1 MDTPSFKEDHIS
13 QIPALQLLQKLGYTY
28 LSPDEALELR
38 GNKTTNVILEK
49 VLRTQLKEINCI
61 RVSSTKTSLFTDANI
76 EAGILAL
83 KDLPM
88 NEGYI
93 AACEV
98 AYNRITLGKDLE
110 QSIDGDKKSFP
121 LQYIDWNP
129 ATFLTNNVFHV
140 TEEFRVMRSTS
151 KEHYV
156 PDLVLFVNGIPL
168 CVIECKRPD
177 MKEPLSQAISQ
188 HLRSQ
193 QDDGIRSLYVYA
205 QMVLS
210 IATDTAKYATN
221 GTTEEFW
228 AIWHEKFE
236 TKASEQEYKAV
247 LHELKNKP
255 LNAAQKNKLFAN
267 RFRYVRSH
275 FDALEAE
282 TIEPTKQDEYLYS
295 LCRPE
300 RLMDL
305 IFNFVLFDNG
315 EKKIA
320 RYQQYFVIK
329 KSIKRI
335 LSLENGKRKG
345 GVVWHTQGSGKSLT
359 MVMLAQAIALSKTPT
374 LSEEKQIRNPKIILV
389 TDRIDLDDQ
398 ITGTFRKCGM
408 FVENATTGQ
417 RLVELMESKS
427 DAVVTTVINKFEAAV
442 KKITKPLESH
452 DIFVLVD
459 EGHRTQHGTFNI
471 EMQKTLPNACF
482 IAFTG
487 TPLFKKDKSTA
498 AKFGGMIDAYTVDQA
513 VKDKAVV
520 PLLYEGR
527 FAKQTVNEN
536 PMDTFFANI
545 SEPLTD
551 YQKADLKKKFSRADQ
566 LNTAEQK
573 IYAICWD
580 ISHHYRDNFQG
591 KTPFKGQL
599 VAQSK
604 DAAIKYKQFLD
615 EIGIVS
621 TELLISPPDER
632 EGEDSAYA
640 ESTDR
645 VKLFWKKMM
654 AEHGTAKKYQNNIIN
669 RFKKSEKPEI
679 IIVVDKLLTGFDE
692 PKNTVLYITRN
703 LQGHTLLQ
711 AIARVNRVFPD
722 KDYGYIIDYYGVIEK
737 LDEAL
742 EMYSSF
748 EDFDND
754 DLLGTLT
761 NITDEIKKLPQKHS
775 ELWDIF
781 KIVSNKRDAEAYQ
794 LLLKDEVV
802 RVVFYDKLASF
813 AKILKLAFSS
823 IDFHKDTEEK
833 IIQRYKDDLAFFI
846 KLRTAVLQRYSDVI
860 DYKQYEGQIQK
871 LIDTHIQ
878 TEGVETITELVNI
891 FDKEKFQQEVENTT
905 GKVAKADKIASRT
918 AKHITEKMEED
929 PAFYKKF
936 SQMLKEAI
944 ADYETQRINEA
955 QYLNKVK
962 DIMGAVLSRTDS
974 DIPASLQNADVAK
987 AFYGITNEELK
998 SKFSDTETRKQISAN
1013 TALAIDEIIQQLI
1026 KVNWQNEVDV
1036 PKKMIHQIGDYLIDE
1051 VRDKYNIEISFEEI
1065 DKLAESCVNVAKIRY
1080 KK

>member
-13 QIPALQLLQKLGYTY
+13 QIPALQLLQKLGYAY
-28 LSPDEALELR
+28 LSQDEALELR

-49 VLRTQLKEINCI
+49 VLRTQLKDINSI
-61 RVSSTKTSLFTDANI
+61 KISSNKTSLFTDANI

-93 AACEV
+93 SACEV

-110 QSIDGDKKSFP
+110 QSIDGDKKSFT

-151 KEHYV
+151 KEHYI

-193 QDDGIRSLYVYA
+193 QDDGIRSLYVYV
-205 QMVLS
+205 QLVLS
-210 IATDTAKYATN
+210 IATDSAKYATN

-228 AIWHEKFE
+228 AIWNEKFE
-236 TKASEQEYKAV
+236 TKASEQQYNAI
-247 LHELKNKP
+247 LQELKNKP
-255 LNAAQKNKLFAN
+255 LTAAQKSKLFAD
-267 RFRYVRSH
+267 RFRYVHSH
-275 FDALEAE
+275 FDALESE

-305 IFNFVLFDNG
+305 IFNFILFDNG

-329 KSIKRI
+329 KSMQRI
-335 LSLENGKRKG
+335 LHIENGKRKG

-359 MVMLAQAIALSKTPT
+359 MVMLAQAIAL
-374 LSEEKQIRNPKIILV
+374 EKQIRNPKIILV

-527 FAKQTVNEN
+527 FAKQTVHEK
-536 PMDTFFANI
+536 PIDEFFSNI

-566 LNTAEQK
+566 LNTSEQK

-580 ISHHYRDNFQG
+580 ISYHYRDNFQG
-591 KTPFKGQL
+591 RTPFKGQL
-599 VAQSK
+599 VTQSK

-621 TELLISPPDER
+621 NELLISPPDER

-640 ESTDR
+640 ESTDK
-645 VKLFWKKMM
+645 VKQFWKKMM
-654 AEHGTAKKYQNNIIN
+654 EEHGTAKKYQNNIIN
-669 RFKKSEKPEI
+669 RFKKSDKPEI

-692 PKNTVLYITRN
+692 PKNTVLYLTRN

-761 NITDEIKKLPQKHS
+761 NISDEIKKLPQRHS

-781 KIVSNKRDAEAYQ
+781 KTVSNKRDAEAYQ
-794 LLLKDEVV
+794 LLLKDEAL
-802 RVVFYDKLASF
+802 RVVFNDKLASF

-823 IDFHKDTEEK
+823 ISFHKDTDEK
-833 IIQRYKDDLAFFI
+833 TIQRYKDDLAFFI
-846 KLRTAVLQRYSDVI
+846 KLRTAVLQRYSDVV

-905 GKVAKADKIASRT
+905 GKAAKADKIASRT
-918 AKHITEKMEED
+918 AKHITEKMDED

-944 ADYETQRINEA
+944 SDYETQRINEA
-955 QYLNKVK
+955 LYLNKVK
-962 DIMGAVLSRTDS
+962 DIMSAVLSRTDS
-974 DIPASLQNADVAK
+974 DIPSSLQNTDVAK
-987 AFYGITNEELK
+987 AFYGITNEQLQ
-998 SKFSDTETRKQISAN
+998 SKFSDAETRKRISAN
-1013 TALAIDEIIQQLI
+1013 TALAIDEIIQKLI

-1065 DKLAESCVNVAKIRY
+1065 DKLAENCVNVAKIRY

>member
-1 MDTPSFKEDHIS
+1 MDTPSFNEDHIS

-38 GNKTTNVILEK
+38 SNKTTNVILEK
-49 VLRTQLKEINCI
+49 VLRTQLKEINSI
-61 RVSSTKTSLFTDANI
+61 KVSSTKTSLFTDANI

-93 AACEV
+93 SACEF

-110 QSIDGDKKSFP
+110 QSIDGDKKSFT

-177 MKEPLSQAISQ
+177 MKEPLTQAISQ

-221 GTTEEFW
+221 GTTEGFW
-228 AIWHEKFE
+228 AIWDEKFE
-236 TKASEQEYKAV
+236 TKANEQEYKAI
-247 LHELKNKP
+247 LEELKNKP
-255 LNAAQKNKLFAN
+255 LTAAQKNKLFAD
-267 RFRYVRSH
+267 RFSYVRSH
-275 FDALEAE
+275 FDALESE
-282 TIEPTKQDEYLYS
+282 TIEPTKQDEYIYS

-305 IFNFVLFDNG
+305 VFNFILFDNG

-335 LSLENGKRKG
+335 LSLENLPTGQAGGKRKG

-359 MVMLAQAIALSKTPT
+359 MVMLAQAIAL
-374 LSEEKQIRNPKIILV
+374 EKQIRNPKIILV
-389 TDRIDLDDQ
+389 TDRIDLDSQLTD
-398 ITGTFRKCGM
+398 TFRKCGM
-408 FVENATTGQ
+408 FVENAATGQ

-527 FAKQTVNEN
+527 FAKQTVHEK
-536 PMDTFFANI
+536 PIDEFFSNI

-551 YQKADLKKKFSRADQ
+551 YQKADLKKKFSRAEQ

-580 ISHHYRDNFQG
+580 ISFHFRDNFQN

-599 VAQSK
+599 VTQSK
-604 DAAIKYKQFLD
+604 DAAIKYKLFLD
-615 EIGIVS
+615 EIGIVTS
-621 TELLISPPDER
+621 DLLISAPDER

-640 ESTDR
+640 ESIDR
-645 VKLFWKKMM
+645 VKRFWKKMM
-654 AEHGTAKKYQNNIIN
+654 EEHGTAKKYQNNIIN
-669 RFKKSEKPEI
+669 RFKKSDKPEI

-692 PKNTVLYITRN
+692 PKNIVLYLTRN

-711 AIARVNRVFPD
+711 AIARVNRVYPD

-754 DLLGTLT
+754 DLLGALT
-761 NITDEIKKLPQKHS
+761 NINDEIKKLQQKHS

-781 KIVSNKRDAEAYQ
+781 KVVSNKRDAEAYQ
-794 LLLKDEVV
+794 LLLKDEAV
-802 RVVFYDKLASF
+802 RALFYDKLASF

-823 IDFHKDTEEK
+823 IDFHKNTDKKT
-833 IIQRYKDDLAFFI
+833 IQRYKDDLAFFI
-846 KLRTAVLQRYSDVI
+846 KLRTAVLQRYSDVV

-905 GKVAKADKIASRT
+905 GKTAKADKIASRT

-944 ADYETQRINEA
+944 ADYETQRISEA
-955 QYLNKVK
+955 HYLNKVK
-962 DIMGAVLSRTDS
+962 DIMSAVLSHTDTE
-974 DIPASLQNADVAK
+974 IPSSLQNADVAK
-987 AFYGITNEELK
+987 AFYGITNEELQ
-998 SKFSDTETRKQISAN
+998 SKFSDAETRKQISAN
-1013 TALAIDEIIQQLI
+1013 TAFAIDEIIQKLV
-1026 KVNWQNEVDV
+1026 KVNWQNEVDI

>member
-28 LSPDEALELR
+28 LGPDEALELR

-49 VLRTQLKEINCI
+49 VLRNQLKEINSI

-76 EAGILAL
+76 EAGIVAL

-93 AACEV
+93 SACEF

-110 QSIDGDKKSFP
+110 QSIDGDKKSFT

-140 TEEFRVMRSTS
+140 TEEFRVMRSSS

-228 AIWHEKFE
+228 AIWDEKFE
-236 TKASEQEYKAV
+236 TKASEQEYKAI
-247 LHELKNKP
+247 LQELKNKP
-255 LNAAQKNKLFAN
+255 LPTAQKNKLFAD

-275 FDALEAE
+275 FDALESEA
-282 TIEPTKQDEYLYS
+282 IEPTKQDEYLYS

-305 IFNFVLFDNG
+305 IFNFILFDNG

-359 MVMLAQAIALSKTPT
+359 MVMLAQAIAL
-374 LSEEKQIRNPKIILV
+374 EKQIRNPKIILV

-527 FAKQTVNEN
+527 FAKQTVHEK
-536 PMDTFFANI
+536 PIDEFFSNI

-580 ISHHYRDNFQG
+580 ISYHYRDNFQG
-591 KTPFKGQL
+591 STPFKGQL
-599 VAQSK
+599 VTQSK
-604 DAAIKYKQFLD
+604 DAAIKYKTFLD

-621 TELLISPPDER
+621 NELLISAPDER
-632 EGEDSAYA
+632 EGEASAYA

-645 VKLFWKKMM
+645 VKQFWKKMM
-654 AEHGTAKKYQNNIIN
+654 EEHGTAKKYQNNIIN
-669 RFKKSEKPEI
+669 RFKKSDKPEI

-692 PKNTVLYITRN
+692 PKNIVLYLTRN

-761 NITDEIKKLPQKHS
+761 NINDEIKKLPQKHS

-781 KIVSNKRDAEAYQ
+781 KTISNKRDAEAYQ
-794 LLLKDEVV
+794 LLLKDEAI

-823 IDFHKDTEEK
+823 IDFHNNTDEK
-833 IIQRYKDDLAFFI
+833 KIQRYKDDLAFFI
-846 KLRTAVLQRYSDVI
+846 KLRTAVLQRYSDVV
-860 DYKQYEGQIQK
+860 DYKQYYGQIQK

-878 TEGVETITELVNI
+878 SEGVETITELVNI

-905 GKVAKADKIASRT
+905 GKAAKADKIASRT

-955 QYLNKVK
+955 QYLSKVK
-962 DIMGAVLSRTDS
+962 DIMSAVLSHTDS
-974 DIPASLQNADVAK
+974 DIPPSLQNADVAK

-998 SKFSDTETRKQISAN
+998 SKFTGPETRKQISAN
-1013 TALAIDEIIQQLI
+1013 TAFAIDEIIQKLI
-1026 KVNWQNEVDV
+1026 KVNWQNEVDI

-1065 DKLAESCVNVAKIRY
+1065 DRLAESCVNVAKIRY

>member
-1 MDTPSFKEDHIS
+1 MNTPSFKEDHIS
-13 QIPALQLLQKLGYTY
+13 QIPALQLLQKLGYSY
-28 LSPDEALELR
+28 LSPEEALELR
-38 GNKTTNVILEK
+38 GNKTSNVILEK
-49 VLRTQLKEINCI
+49 VLRNQLKDINSI
-61 RVSSTKTSLFTDANI
+61 KISSTKTSLFTDANI

-83 KDLPM
+83 KELPM

-110 QSIDGDKKSFP
+110 QSIDGDKKSFT
-121 LQYIDWNP
+121 LQYIDWKNIE
-129 ATFLTNNVFHV
+129 NNVFHV
-140 TEEFRVMRSTS
+140 TEEFSVMRSTS
-151 KEHYV
+151 KEHYR

-168 CVIECKRPD
+168 CIIECKRPD
-177 MKEPLSQAISQ
+177 MKDPLTQAISQ
-188 HLRSQ
+188 QLRSQ
-193 QDDGIRSLYVYA
+193 QEDGIRSLYVYA
-205 QMVLS
+205 QCLLS
-210 IATDTAKYATN
+210 IACDTAKFATN
-221 GTTEEFW
+221 GTTEGFW

-236 TKASEQEYKAV
+236 TKEQEQDYRNTLV
-247 LHELKNKP
+247 LLKNEP
-255 LNAAQKNKLFAN
+255 LNIAKKNKLFAE
-267 RFRYVRSH
+267 RFHYVRYY
-275 FDALEAE
+275 FDALENE
-282 TIEPTKQDEYLYS
+282 IILPTHQDEYLYN
-295 LCRPE
+295 LCRPD

-305 IFNFVLFDNG
+305 IFNFILFDNG

-329 KSIKRI
+329 KSMHRV
-335 LSLENGKRKG
+335 LNLENGKRQG

-359 MVMLAQAIALSKTPT
+359 MVMLAQAIAL
-374 LSEEKQIRNPKIILV
+374 EKQIRNPKIILV

-442 KKITKPLESH
+442 RKITKPLESS

-459 EGHRTQHGTFNI
+459 EGHRGQHGTFNI

-527 FAKQTVNEN
+527 FAPQTVHEK
-536 PMDTFFANI
+536 PMDEFFSNI
-545 SEPLTD
+545 SEPLND
-551 YQKADLKKKFSRADQ
+551 YQKADLKRKFSRADQ
-566 LNTAEQK
+566 LNIAEQK

-580 ISHHYRDNFQG
+580 ISYHFRDNFQHR
-591 KTPFKGQL
+591 TPFKGQL
-599 VAQSK
+599 VTQSK
-604 DAAIKYKQFLD
+604 IAAIKYKLYLD

-621 TELLISPPDER
+621 TEVLISPPDER
-632 EGEDSAYA
+632 EGEDSAYE
-640 ESTDR
+640 ESSDK
-645 VKLFWKKMM
+645 VKQFWKKMM
-654 AEHGTAKKYQNNIIN
+654 DEHGTAKKYQNNIIN
-669 RFKKSEKPEI
+669 RFKKAENPEI

-692 PKNTVLYITRN
+692 PKNTVLYLTRN

-711 AIARVNRVFPD
+711 AIARVNRVYPD
-722 KDYGYIIDYYGVIEK
+722 KEYGYIIDYYGVIEN
-737 LDEAL
+737 LDDAL

-748 EDFDND
+748 EEFDDND
-754 DLLGTLT
+754 LEGTLT
-761 NITDEIKKLPQKHS
+761 NINDEIKKLPQKYS

-781 KIVSNKRDAEAYQ
+781 KTVTNRRDAEAYQ
-794 LLLKDEVV
+794 LLLKDEAV
-802 RVVFYDKLASF
+802 RVLFYDKLAAF
-813 AKILKLAFSS
+813 ARILKLAFSS
-823 IDFHKDTEEK
+823 IDFHKNTDEK

-846 KLRTAVLQRYSDVI
+846 KLRTAVLQRYSDTI

-905 GKVAKADKIASRT
+905 GMAAKADKIASRT

-936 SQMLKEAI
+936 SEMLKDAI
-944 ADYETQRINEA
+944 ASYEAKRINEA
-955 QYLNKVK
+955 QFLNKVK
-962 DIMGAVLSRTDS
+962 DIMDSVLSHTDS
-974 DIPASLQNADVAK
+974 DIPSSLQNEEVAK
-987 AFYGITNEELK
+987 AFYGITNEELQNK
-998 SKFSDTETRKQISAN
+998 INDIELRKQISAKA
-1013 TALAIDEIIQQLI
+1013 ALVIDEIIKKLL
-1026 KVNWQNEVDV
+1026 KVNWQNEVDI

-1051 VRDKYNIEISFEEI
+1051 VRDKYDLQMSFEEI
-1065 DKLAESCVNVAKIRY
+1065 DKIAERCVGVAKIRY

>member
-1 MDTPSFKEDHIS
+1 MNTPSFKEDHIS

-38 GNKTTNVILEK
+38 GNKTSNVILEK
-49 VLRTQLKEINCI
+49 ILRKQLHEINSI
-61 RVSSTKTSLFTDANI
+61 RVSSSKTSLFSDANI

-93 AACEV
+93 AASEV

-121 LQYIDWNP
+121 LQYIDWKNIE
-129 ATFLTNNVFHV
+129 NNVFHV

-151 KEHYV
+151 KEHYI

-168 CVIECKRPD
+168 CIIECKRPD
-177 MKEPLSQAISQ
+177 MKEPLAQAISQ
-188 HLRSQ
+188 QLRSQ
-193 QDDGIRSLYVYA
+193 QEDGIRGLYVYS
-205 QMVLS
+205 QILLS
-210 IATDTAKYATN
+210 IATDSAKYATN

-228 AIWHEKFE
+228 AIWREE
-236 TKASEQEYKAV
+236 EE
-247 LHELKNKP
+247 LIMENGELIMLKNQH
-255 LNAAQKNKLFAN
+255 LSREQKDKMFGD
-267 RFRYVRSH
+267 RFKYVRSH
-275 FDALEAE
+275 FEDLEKE
-282 TIEPTKQDEYLYS
+282 IIEPTEQDKYIYS

-300 RLMDL
+300 RLMDM
-305 IFNFVLFDNG
+305 IYNFVLYDNG

-329 KSIKRI
+329 KTIERI
-335 LSLENGKRKG
+335 STVENGRRKG

-359 MVMLAQAIALSKTPT
+359 MVMLAQAIALG
-374 LSEEKQIRNPKIILV
+374 IRNPKIILV

-398 ITGTFRKCGM
+398 ITSTFRKCGM
-408 FVENATTGQ
+408 FVDNASTGQ
-417 RLVELMESKS
+417 RLVELLESKS
-427 DAVVTTVINKFEAAV
+427 DSVVTTVINKFEAAI
-442 KKITKPLESH
+442 KKITKPLESNN
-452 DIFVLVD
+452 IFVLVD

-498 AKFGGMIDAYTVDQA
+498 AKFGGMIDSYTVDQA

-527 FAKQTVNEN
+527 FAKQTVHEK
-536 PMDTFFANI
+536 PIDEFFANI
-545 SEPLTD
+545 SESLTD

-566 LNTAEQK
+566 LNVAEQK

-580 ISHHYRDNFQG
+580 ISYHFRNNFQG
-591 KTPFKGQL
+591 QTPFKGQL
-599 VAQSK
+599 VTQTK
-604 DAAIKYKQFLD
+604 DAAVKYKMYLD

-640 ESTDR
+640 ESTDK
-645 VKLFWKKMM
+645 VKQFWKKMM
-654 AEHGTAKKYQNNIIN
+654 DEHGTAKKYQNNLIN
-669 RFKKSEKPEI
+669 RFKKADKPEI

-692 PKNTVLYITRN
+692 PKNTVLYLTCKKA
-703 LQGHTLLQ
+703 GHTLLQ
-711 AIARVNRVFPD
+711 AIARVNRVYPD
-722 KDYGYIIDYYGVIEK
+722 KDYGYIIDYYGVIEE
-737 LDEAL
+737 LDNAL

-748 EDFDND
+748 AEFDQD
-754 DLLGTLT
+754 DLSGTLT
-761 NITDEIKKLPQKHS
+761 NITEEIKKLPQKHS

-781 KIVSNKRDAEAYQ
+781 KTVTNKRDAEAYQ
-794 LLLKDEVV
+794 LLLRDDAI
-802 RVVFYDKLASF
+802 RVDFYDKLASF

-823 IDFHKDTEEK
+823 IDFHTNTDEK
-833 IIQRYKDDLAFFI
+833 TIKRYKEDLAFFV
-846 KLRTAVLQRYSDVI
+846 KLRTAVLQRYSDVVN
-860 DYKQYEGQIQK
+860 YKQYEGQIQK

-905 GKVAKADKIASRT
+905 GKAAKADKIASRT
-918 AKHITEKMEED
+918 AKHITEKMDED

-936 SQMLKEAI
+936 SEMLKDAI
-944 ADYETQRINEA
+944 ADYENRRINEA
-955 QYLNKVK
+955 EYLNRVK
-962 DIMGAVLSRTDS
+962 DIMDSVLSHTDS
-974 DIPASLQNADVAK
+974 DIPTSLQNTDVAR
-987 AFYGITNEELK
+987 AFYGISNEELQDK
-998 SKFSDTETRKQISAN
+998 MGDKEARKKVSAEA
-1013 TALAIDEIIQQLI
+1013 ALAIDEIIQKLI
-1026 KVNWQNEVDV
+1026 KVNWQNEVDI
-1036 PKKMIHQIGDYLIDE
+1036 PKKMIHLIGDYLIDE
-1051 VRDKYNIEISFEEI
+1051 VRDKYNLQMSFEDI
-1065 DKLAESCVNVAKIRY
+1065 DKVAERCVEVAKIRY

>member
-13 QIPALQLLQKLGYTY
+13 QIPALQLLQKLGYKY

-38 GNKTTNVILEK
+38 GNKTSNVILEK
-49 VLRTQLKEINCI
+49 VLRNQLKEINSI
-61 RVSSTKTSLFTDANI
+61 KVSSSKTSLFTDANI

-93 AACEV
+93 AASEV

-121 LQYIDWNP
+121 LQYIDWKN
-129 ATFLTNNVFHV
+129 LDNNVFHV
-140 TEEFRVMRSTS
+140 TEEFKVMRSTS
-151 KEHYV
+151 REHYI
-156 PDLVLFVNGIPL
+156 PDLVLFVNGIPF

-193 QDDGIRSLYVYA
+193 QEDGIRSLYVYA
-205 QMVLS
+205 QSVLS
-210 IATDTAKYATN
+210 IATDSAKYATN

-228 AIWHEKFE
+228 AIWDEKFE
-236 TKASEQEYKAV
+236 NKEQEQEYKTI
-247 LHELKNKP
+247 LQKLKNQP
-255 LNAAQKNKLFAN
+255 LNTDQKNRLFVE
-267 RFRYVRSH
+267 RFRYVRSY
-275 FDALEAE
+275 FDALENE
-282 TIEPTKQDEYLYS
+282 TILPTKQDEYLYS

-305 IFNFVLFDNG
+305 IFNFILFDNG

-320 RYQQYFVIK
+320 RYQQYFTIK
-329 KSIKRI
+329 KSIDRI
-335 LSLENGKRKG
+335 LQLENLPTGQAGGKRKG

-359 MVMLAQAIALSKTPT
+359 MVMLAQAIAL
-374 LSEEKQIRNPKIILV
+374 EKRIRNPKIILV

-427 DAVVTTVINKFEAAV
+427 DSVVTTVINKFEAAV
-442 KKITKPLESH
+442 KKIAKPLESH

-487 TPLFKKDKSTA
+487 TPLFKKDRSTA
-498 AKFGGMIDAYTVDQA
+498 AKFGLMIDSYTVDQA

-527 FAKQTVNEN
+527 FAKQTVHEK
-536 PMDTFFANI
+536 PMDEFFSNI
-545 SEPLTD
+545 SEPLND
-551 YQKADLKKKFSRADQ
+551 LQKADLKKKFSRADQ
-566 LNTAEQK
+566 LNVAEQK

-580 ISHHYRDNFQG
+580 ISYHYRDNFQG
-591 KTPFKGQL
+591 RTPFKGQL
-599 VAQSK
+599 VTQSK
-604 DAAIKYKQFLD
+604 DAAIKYKTFLD

-640 ESTDR
+640 ESTDK
-645 VKLFWKKMM
+645 VKQFWKKMM
-654 AEHGTAKKYQNNIIN
+654 DEHGTPKKYQNNIIN
-669 RFKKSEKPEI
+669 RFKKTEKPEI

-692 PKNTVLYITRN
+692 PKNTVLYLTRN

-711 AIARVNRVFPD
+711 AIARVNRVCPD
-722 KDYGYIIDYYGVIEK
+722 KDYGYIIDYYGVIEH

-742 EMYSSF
+742 ELYSSF
-748 EDFDND
+748 GDFDSD
-754 DLLGTLT
+754 DLLGTLV
-761 NITDEIKKLPQKHS
+761 NINEEIKKLPQKHS
-775 ELWDIF
+775 ELWDLF
-781 KIVSNKRDAEAYQ
+781 KTVTNKRDAEAYQ
-794 LLLKDEVV
+794 LLLKDEAL
-802 RVVFYDKLASF
+802 RVVFYDKLAAF

-823 IDFHKDTEEK
+823 IEFHKTSDEK
-833 IIQRYKDDLAFFI
+833 TIARYKDDLAFFI

-878 TEGVETITELVNI
+878 SEGVETITELVNI
-891 FDKEKFQQEVENTT
+891 FDREKFQQEVENTT
-905 GKVAKADKIASRT
+905 GKAAKADRIASRT
-918 AKHITEKMEED
+918 KKHITEKMEED

-936 SQMLKEAI
+936 SEMLKDAI
-944 ADYETQRINEA
+944 ADYEAKRINEA

-962 DIMGAVLSRTDS
+962 DIMDSVLSHTDS
-974 DIPASLQNADVAK
+974 DIPASLQHADVAK
-987 AFYGITNEELK
+987 AFYGITNEELQTK
-998 SKFSDTETRKQISAN
+998 ISDTETRKQISAN
-1013 TALAIDEIIQQLI
+1013 TALAIDEIIQKLV

-1036 PKKMIHQIGDYLIDE
+1036 PKKMVHQIGDYLIDE
-1051 VRDKYNIEISFEEI
+1051 VRDKYSLQITFEEI
-1065 DKLAESCVNVAKIRY
+1065 DKVAESCVNVAKIRY

>member
-49 VLRTQLKEINCI
+49 VLRTQLKEINSI

-93 AACEV
+93 SACEV

-110 QSIDGDKKSFP
+110 QSIDGDKKSFT

-129 ATFLTNNVFHV
+129 AAFLTNNVFHV

-210 IATDTAKYATN
+210 IACDTSKYATN

-228 AIWHEKFE
+228 AIWDEKFE
-236 TKASEQEYKAV
+236 TKANEQEYKAI
-247 LHELKNKP
+247 LQELKNKP
-255 LNAAQKNKLFAN
+255 LTAAQKNKLFAD

-275 FDALEAE
+275 FDALESE

-305 IFNFVLFDNG
+305 IFNFILFDNG

-329 KSIKRI
+329 KSIQRI
-335 LSLENGKRKG
+335 LTLSPSGRDGEGLKRKG

-359 MVMLAQAIALSKTPT
+359 MVMLAQAIAL
-374 LSEEKQIRNPKIILV
+374 EKQIRNPKIILV

-527 FAKQTVNEN
+527 FAKQTVHEK
-536 PMDTFFANI
+536 PIDEFFSNI
-545 SEPLTD
+545 SEQLTD

-566 LNTAEQK
+566 LNVAEQK

-580 ISHHYRDNFQG
+580 ISYHYRDNFQG
-591 KTPFKGQL
+591 RTPFKGQL
-599 VAQSK
+599 VTQSK
-604 DAAIKYKQFLD
+604 DAATKYKLFLD

-621 TELLISPPDER
+621 NELLISPPDER

-640 ESTDR
+640 ESTDK
-645 VKLFWKKMM
+645 VKQFWKKMM
-654 AEHGTAKKYQNNIIN
+654 EEHGTAKNI
-669 RFKKSEKPEI
+669 RTTLS
-679 IIVVDKLLTGFDE
+679 IV
-692 PKNTVLYITRN
+692 
-703 LQGHTLLQ
+703 
-711 AIARVNRVFPD
+711 
-722 KDYGYIIDYYGVIEK
+722 
-737 LDEAL
+737 
-742 EMYSSF
+742 
-748 EDFDND
+748 
-754 DLLGTLT
+754 
-761 NITDEIKKLPQKHS
+761 
-775 ELWDIF
+775 
-781 KIVSNKRDAEAYQ
+781 
-794 LLLKDEVV
+794 
-802 RVVFYDKLASF
+802 
-813 AKILKLAFSS
+813 
-823 IDFHKDTEEK
+823 
-833 IIQRYKDDLAFFI
+833 
-846 KLRTAVLQRYSDVI
+846 LR
-860 DYKQYEGQIQK
+860 K
-871 LIDTHIQ
+871 LI
-878 TEGVETITELVNI
+878 
-891 FDKEKFQQEVENTT
+891 
-905 GKVAKADKIASRT
+905 SR
-918 AKHITEKMEED
+918 K
-929 PAFYKKF
+929 
-936 SQMLKEAI
+936 
-944 ADYETQRINEA
+944 
-955 QYLNKVK
+955 
-962 DIMGAVLSRTDS
+962 
-974 DIPASLQNADVAK
+974 
-987 AFYGITNEELK
+987 
-998 SKFSDTETRKQISAN
+998 
-1013 TALAIDEIIQQLI
+1013 
-1026 KVNWQNEVDV
+1026 
-1036 PKKMIHQIGDYLIDE
+1036 
-1051 VRDKYNIEISFEEI
+1051 
-1065 DKLAESCVNVAKIRY
+1065 
-1080 KK
+1080 

>member
-49 VLRTQLKEINCI
+49 VLRKQLKEINSI

-121 LQYIDWNP
+121 LQYIDWKNIE
-129 ATFLTNNVFHV
+129 NNVFHV

-151 KEHYV
+151 KEHYI

-177 MKEPLSQAISQ
+177 MKDPLSQAISQ

-221 GTTEEFW
+221 GTPEEFW
-228 AIWHEKFE
+228 AIWDEKFE
-236 TKASEQEYKAV
+236 NKANELEYKTI
-247 LHELKNKP
+247 LQELKNKP
-255 LNAAQKNKLFAN
+255 LTATQKNKLFAD

-275 FDALEAE
+275 FDALESE

-305 IFNFVLFDNG
+305 IFNFILFDNG

-359 MVMLAQAIALSKTPT
+359 MVMLAQAIAL
-374 LSEEKQIRNPKIILV
+374 EKQISNPKIILV

-427 DAVVTTVINKFEAAV
+427 DSVVTTVINKFEAAV
-442 KKITKPLESH
+442 KKIVKPLESH

-527 FAKQTVNEN
+527 FAKQTVHEK
-536 PMDTFFANI
+536 PIDEFFSNI

-580 ISHHYRDNFQG
+580 ISYHYRDNFQG
-591 KTPFKGQL
+591 RTPFKGQL
-599 VAQSK
+599 VTQSK
-604 DAAIKYKQFLD
+604 DAAIKYKMFLD

-621 TELLISPPDER
+621 NELLISPPDER

-640 ESTDR
+640 ESTGK
-645 VKLFWKKMM
+645 VKQFWKKMM
-654 AEHGTAKKYQNNIIN
+654 EEHGTAKKYQNNIIN
-669 RFKKSEKPEI
+669 RFKKSDKPEI

-692 PKNTVLYITRN
+692 PKNTVLYLTRN

-761 NITDEIKKLPQKHS
+761 NINDEIKKLPQKHS

-781 KIVSNKRDAEAYQ
+781 KTVSNKRDAEAYQ
-794 LLLKDEVV
+794 LLLKAEDI

-823 IDFHKDTEEK
+823 IDFHKDTDEK
-833 IIQRYKDDLAFFI
+833 TIQRYKDDLAFFI
-846 KLRTAVLQRYSDVI
+846 KLRTAVLQRYSDVV

-905 GKVAKADKIASRT
+905 GKAAKADKIASRT

-955 QYLNKVK
+955 QYLSKVK
-962 DIMGAVLSRTDS
+962 DIMNSVLSHTDS

-987 AFYGITNEELK
+987 AFYGITNEELQ
-998 SKFSDTETRKQISAN
+998 SKFSDAETRKQISAN
-1013 TALAIDEIIQQLI
+1013 TALAIDEIIQKLI